1 MNSISMTP
9 GIPYIVTRGSAAL
22 RLVAGHRVEVCRLT
36 GALLMAGGLRCNDWR
51 GYSFSV
57 EEDDAG
63 ILEKAS
69 RLIAEGKALEARVAA
84 KAGPE

>member
-1 MNSISMTP
+1 MNSVTMEP
-9 GIPYIVTRGSAAL
+9 GIPYLVTRGSAAL

-57 EEDDAG
+57 EEDRAG
-63 ILEKAS
+63 CLEKAVQL
-69 RLIAEGKALEARVAA
+69 RAEADALERRVQA
-84 KAGPE
+84 

>member
-9 GIPYIVTRGSAAL
+9 GIPYLVTRGSAAL

-51 GYSFSV
+51 CYSFSV
-57 EEDDAG
+57 ELDRAG
-63 ILEKAS
+63 CLEKAVQL
-69 RLIAEGKALEARVAA
+69 RTEADALERRVQA
-84 KAGPE
+84 